1 MATCLDTLVG
11 LSNRDCDCFS
21 DGRPTGGA
29 SAETA
34 QVWKHQVFESG
45 ASPADPFILNTTFDL
60 PEDLE
65 AENVQLFAAGEL
77 LEVTTN
83 YTKTGA
89 RQISVDSPSAETT
102 YQLWYLAQIPGISA
116 PPAYN
121 YSTSGYF
128 ISQLFPEENLSGLAN
143 CDRTLWDLFA
153 EARGIAVKEFT
164 GSLNAHILR
173 KHKVRRTTFSG
184 FLGTDTID
192 GTLSSASVYAW
203 VRIHTNPIRSGYL
216 RIKRIMSL
224 FSASGVVP
232 VTIYAGD
239 GTIMTPTFNVN
250 TLANKKAFTEVGLT
264 LPLLGDFQ
272 TSQDYYIVYAIDPA
286 NLPKLN
292 KTYCSSCN
300 GQTHM
305 MNVSVVDNYG
315 EWDTNFQKGLGWNN
329 WLIVGGGESDTLD
342 FSDVPN
348 TVGRYMNGLAL
359 EIEVGCDLQDGLCGL
374 VGGNSPEAMAAAL
387 FVRNRAASW
396 LVQKRGNS
404 PTPSRDN
411 FVNREQLEKDA
422 MTWEAD
428 AAEAMAYL
436 AKNANETM
444 NDCVK
449 CKPRMQ
455 LSGVMS

>member
-1 MATCLDTLVG
+1 
-11 LSNRDCDCFS
+11 
-21 DGRPTGGA
+21 
-29 SAETA
+29 
-34 QVWKHQVFESG
+34 
-45 ASPADPFILNTTFDL
+45 
-60 PEDLE
+60 
-65 AENVQLFAAGEL
+65 
-77 LEVTTN
+77 
-83 YTKTGA
+83 
-89 RQISVDSPSAETT
+89 
-102 YQLWYLAQIPGISA
+102 
-116 PPAYN
+116 
-121 YSTSGYF
+121 
-128 ISQLFPEENLSGLAN
+128 
-143 CDRTLWDLFA
+143 
-153 EARGIAVKEFT
+153 
-164 GSLNAHILR
+164 
-173 KHKVRRTTFSG
+173 
-184 FLGTDTID
+184 
-192 GTLSSASVYAW
+192 
-203 VRIHTNPIRSGYL
+203 
-216 RIKRIMSL
+216 
-224 FSASGVVP
+224 
-232 VTIYAGD
+232 
-239 GTIMTPTFNVN
+239 
-250 TLANKKAFTEVGLT
+250 
-264 LPLLGDFQ
+264 
-272 TSQDYYIVYAIDPA
+272 
-286 NLPKLN
+286 
-292 KTYCSSCN
+292 
-300 GQTHM
+300 M